1 MNQQVYYGPHQ
12 QTKPQNHI
20 DHCVGIQK
28 MVETFGYSFLKGSM
42 GIVLYRSYKYIG
54 HRQWP
59 GEVCGHDGLERPQ
72 SGGDARLE
80 GSG

>member
-1 MNQQVYYGPHQ
+1 
-12 QTKPQNHI
+12 
-20 DHCVGIQK
+20 